1 MITIPVGL
9 YMLNVFIHFVSGVV
23 FILAVSAY
31 IYKNRR

>member
-1 MITIPVGL
+1 MITLPAGL
-9 YMLNVFIHFVSGVV
+9 YMLNMFIHFMSGVI